1 MCIEV
6 KICGITNKGDAIN
19 SIQAGAD
26 YLGFILYP
34 QSPRSMNLENVKRI
48 SDCLKDTSVKTVAVD
63 VVPNLADVVLMQQA
77 DFKFYQFHFPL
88 DLEKEK
94 ILKWSESVGPAN
106 LWLAPKLPPGA
117 RFPEYLLEYAETFVI
132 DAYSQN
138 KFGGTGTSA
147 DLESFAKYQS
157 LFPEKK
163 WILAGGLGPK
173 NVVSS
178 VLKSN
183 ARMVDLNSAV
193 EQSPGQK
200 DFGKI
205 KSVFEALQRES
216 LGD

>member
-1 MCIEV
+1 
-6 KICGITNKGDAIN
+6 
-19 SIQAGAD
+19 
-26 YLGFILYP
+26 
-34 QSPRSMNLENVKRI
+34 
-48 SDCLKDTSVKTVAVD
+48 
-63 VVPNLADVVLMQQA
+63 
-77 DFKFYQFHFPL
+77 
-88 DLEKEK
+88 
-94 ILKWSESVGPAN
+94 
-106 LWLAPKLPPGA
+106 
-117 RFPEYLLEYAETFVI
+117 
-132 DAYSQN
+132 
-138 KFGGTGTSA
+138 
-147 DLESFAKYQS
+147 
-157 LFPEKK
+157 FPEKK